1 MKIWD
6 KKKGK
11 YREGKI
17 LTMYEDYEQLINNLE
32 QLVSR
37 FDILEVGGGRG
48 RKQDIMGDLKKS
60 IKNKFGTNVYSMRQP
75 IYVIS
80 FGSDENGVEWF
91 LMMEKDIKTKI

>member
-48 RKQDIMGDLKKS
+48 RKSKEA
-60 IKNKFGTNVYSMRQP
+60 RQRSG
-75 IYVIS
+75 IYWYGI
-80 FGSDENGVEWF
+80 
-91 LMMEKDIKTKI
+91 